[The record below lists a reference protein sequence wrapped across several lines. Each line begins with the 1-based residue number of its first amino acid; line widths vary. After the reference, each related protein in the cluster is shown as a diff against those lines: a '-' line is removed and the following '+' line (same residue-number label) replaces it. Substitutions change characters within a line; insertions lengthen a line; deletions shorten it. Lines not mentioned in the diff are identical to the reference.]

1 MKFIV
6 LFILIFFVI
15 ITWLS
20 MIIPYIGDSTFTT
33 GTWDNITGDLL
44 TGDMP
49 LEKTV
54 DSMGL

>member
-1 MKFIV
+1 
-6 LFILIFFVI
+6 
-15 ITWLS
+15 